1 MEKYLHIAVAHLSL
15 NFRGGAERLCL
26 TMIEALKHAGYET
39 TLMTVEKTNWRSLK
53 RTMGSVVFP
62 DHEVYFTDIQLSKQ
76 LSLPIIVLL
85 FVTFAIELLQLK
97 LKRKYDLVI
106 NTYGD
111 LFTFMCDVVYVH
123 FPLKASLEYSQT
135 PPIMSAFKWRVS
147 SQIYN
152 LVCRLFDK
160 IDHSIILVNSMFTQ
174 ELVKRFMHRKSIV
187 VYPPVDTKDFSARAQ
202 NQKRTNTIVTISRY
216 SPKRHLENIPL
227 IAQHTNSTDFVIMG
241 NADETSVGTI
251 QNLSKLIDDLGLKR
265 KMKLLTNVSRS
276 TLLNTLS
283 TSKVYLHVMPQ
294 EHFGISVVEAM
305 ANGCIPV
312 VHRSGGPWLD
322 VLNQRQGKYGYA
334 YDSPLE
340 AAKIIETIVNN
351 EAIRKRVSSLA
362 LKRSAMYDKTIFQRR
377 VVKIVKPLCFQRS

>member
-1 MEKYLHIAVAHLSL
+1 MHIAVAHLSL

-39 TLMTVEKTNWRSLK
+39 TLVTVERTNWKSLK
-53 RTMGSVVFP
+53 RIMGSVVLP
-62 DHEVYFTDIQLSKQ
+62 DHEVYFTNIQLSKQ
-76 LSLPIIVLL
+76 LSLPIIALL

-97 LKRKYDLVI
+97 LKRRYDLVI

-111 LFTFMCDVVYVH
+111 LFTFMCDIVYVH

-135 PPIMSAFKWRVS
+135 PPIMSAIKWRVS

-152 LVCRLFDK
+152 FVCRLFDK
-160 IDHSIILVNSMFTQ
+160 VDHSIILVNSMFTQ

-187 VYPPVDTKDFSARAQ
+187 VYPPVDTKGFSAKAQ

-216 SPKRHLENIPL
+216 SPKRHLETIPL
-227 IAQHTNSTDFVIMG
+227 IAKHTNSAEFIIMG

-251 QNLSKLIDDLGLKR
+251 QSLCKLIDKFGLKR
-265 KMKLLTNVSRS
+265 KIKLLTNVPRS

-294 EHFGISVVEAM
+294 EHFGISVIEAI
-305 ANGCIPV
+305 ANGCVPV
-312 VHRSGGPWLD
+312 VHRSGGPWFD
-322 VLNQRQGKYGYA
+322 ILNQKQGKYGYA

-340 AAKIIETIVNN
+340 AAKYIETIISN
-351 EAIRKRVSSLA
+351 EAIRKRLSSLA
-362 LKRSAMYDKTIFQRR
+362 LKRSATYDKTTFHRR
-377 VVKIVKPLCFQRS
+377 VAKIVETLCFQRREL